1 MLSLLPLVC
10 GLQVCSRSQVACL
23 TPQFGLRVP
32 VSVAAAIYERAE
44 GDTGEVDVARVNELL
59 EERAELREARDFAAA
74 DEVRD
79 ELKEMGVTIL
89 DRDQKWFFGDRPA
102 SFGDKNT
109 YTRQAGDTS
118 EIDVEKV
125 EELLQERNFLRRNRE
140 FDAADEVRNK
150 LNDMGVRVLDREQ
163 EWFVWRKRRPMGAPR
178 DFGPLGHDYTRANDD
193 KSELSEE
200 VLGEI
205 NELLRKRLEAKMS
218 RRFEEADG
226 YYSELKDKYNVNVYD
241 GKKKSWRA
249 DGGKWTAPGYARAQ
263 GDEGEVADLEAVL
276 AVVNERAAA
285 RRKRDYTEA
294 DRLRGQLQDMGIYVD
309 DKERTWST
317 GK

>member
-102 SFGDKNT
+102 SFGDKNS
-109 YTRQAGDTS
+109 A
-118 EIDVEKV
+118 
-125 EELLQERNFLRRNRE
+125 LREPPEPRVSAPQFPRTHQ
-140 FDAADEVRNK
+140 
-150 LNDMGVRVLDREQ
+150 RVLLPLPRSVHPSGGRHLGDR
-163 EWFVWRKRRPMGAPR
+163 RREGGGA
-178 DFGPLGHDYTRANDD
+178 
-193 KSELSEE
+193 
-200 VLGEI
+200 
-205 NELLRKRLEAKMS
+205 
-218 RRFEEADG
+218 
-226 YYSELKDKYNVNVYD
+226 
-241 GKKKSWRA
+241 
-249 DGGKWTAPGYARAQ
+249 APGAQLPAAQPRVRRRRRGAQQAERYGRAC
-263 GDEGEVADLEAVL
+263 A
-276 AVVNERAAA
+276 
-285 RRKRDYTEA
+285 
-294 DRLRGQLQDMGIYVD
+294 
-309 DKERTWST
+309 
-317 GK
+317 